1 MKAASEGHESVVT
14 ALVAAKAGVD
24 MQDKVSAGRIGAV
37 GRGMVGECR
46 WRCRGPGWWG
56 RAEDWLRCG

>member
-1 MKAASEGHESVVT
+1 MWAAFNGHEAVVT

-24 MQDKVSAGRIGAV
+24 MQNKVSAGRIGVV

-46 WRCRGPGWWG
+46 
-56 RAEDWLRCG
+56 